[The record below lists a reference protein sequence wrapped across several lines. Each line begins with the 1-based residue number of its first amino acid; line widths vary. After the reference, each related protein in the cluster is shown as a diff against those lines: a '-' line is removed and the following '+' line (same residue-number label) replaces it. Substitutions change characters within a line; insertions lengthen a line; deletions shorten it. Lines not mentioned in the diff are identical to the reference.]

1 VILRVRIFDAEIWWI
16 DVMRDNFFIKAL
28 RRGAFVAVL
37 AVPLYYFTSI
47 ESYDVWGWRCA
58 VFVTAFFVYF
68 LLVEFENSRSRR
80 PPAPNDK

>member
-47 ESYDVWGWRCA
+47 ESYDVWG
-58 VFVTAFFVYF
+58 
-68 LLVEFENSRSRR
+68 VEVCSICYCILRLFSVGRVR
-80 PPAPNDK
+80 K